1 MLSTGEYG
9 PERTR
14 RSPPPNGLGRGVS
27 VPAAGG
33 APKRSEANRECL
45 LKGSE
50 CNISRAIAKVVET
63 GSTSPSVAAAAV
75 RRVLP
80 RANPPEVAIIL
91 PTLNEARNLR
101 TTLESIPLEEFRANG
116 WAVHPV
122 VIDGGS
128 TDGTVAVAQDLGLP
142 VLSQVSR
149 GKGGAIREAL
159 QYAQSEGMRFAV
171 VMDADSTYP
180 GVAIRSL
187 LALLDSGS
195 DLVVGVRQNF
205 RKPKGLKEFV
215 HRIGNAALTYVASAL
230 GRELILDLC
239 SGLWGVDLTTWSDR
253 GLRSTGFEIES
264 ELFLKTLLQGYSV
277 AQIPIPY
284 RARAEGAKL
293 RTVRD
298 GSRILLSIVSA
309 MRFRGV
315 LGSSARPP
323 EENLLRSV
331 LAVCFI
337 QGSGRLVVLADA
349 KRIED
354 AQHLS
359 DSLVASGIQTEV
371 ELITAPGATG
381 SSDLLGSMVR
391 TSNSHHAPVVALT
404 DRTGATPKREA
415 RIVLLPNTQRI
426 IGLGLDPVDGGRP
439 ANRRMMAFDR
449 SGATTDGFSII
460 STRPAEHPV
469 GSFRSLGTALD
480 HSAARSQMMFL
491 GANQIGLSLSLMRV
505 RGQSEDLAPGPD
517 PQARAGGK

>member
-1 MLSTGEYG
+1 MLRNGELG
-9 PERTR
+9 PERTGP
-14 RSPPPNGLGRGVS
+14 SAPPGNS
-27 VPAAGG
+27 AAIWVGG
-33 APKRSEANRECL
+33 AKGSKPNKECL

-50 CNISRAIAKVVET
+50 CNISRTIGRFVES
-63 GSTSPSVAAAAV
+63 GSTSPSVAVAAV

-80 RANPPEVAIIL
+80 RANPPEVAVIL
-91 PTLNEARNLR
+91 PTLNEALNLR
-101 TTLESIPLEEFRANG
+101 NTLESIPLEDLRAHG

-128 TDGTVAVAQDLGLP
+128 TDGTVAVAQSLGLP

-159 QYAQSEGMRFAV
+159 QYAQSEGMRFAI

-180 GVAIRSL
+180 GEAIRSL

-277 AQIPIPY
+277 AQIPIQY

-354 AQHLS
+354 AQRLS
-359 DSLVASGIQTEV
+359 DRLVASGIHTEV
-371 ELITAPGATG
+371 ELLTAPGATG
-381 SSDLLGSMVR
+381 STDLLGSMVR
-391 TSNSHHAPVVALT
+391 TSNSHRAPVVALT
-404 DRTGATPKREA
+404 APTDAAPKRGA

-426 IGLGLDPVDGGRP
+426 IGLGLDPAGEGRP

-480 HSAARSQMMFL
+480 RSAARSQMMFL

-505 RGQSEDLAPGPD
+505 RSPSEDLGPGPD
-517 PQARAGGK
+517 PQAPAGGK